1 MKMMKF
7 YASLSVIFISG
18 CDRSGHVCLLEE
30 HIMAIFCEKCGYQN
44 SNSAKFCKGCGG
56 EVIATTAK
64 GTLMEGIMLENRYE
78 IKRLIKS
85 GGMGAVYEA
94 LDHKFKKIPCAV
106 KEMLELSTDTDNR
119 QYFIDR
125 FMEEAQMLHTLKHPN
140 LPTVKDYFVSG
151 GRYYLVMEYVKGNDL
166 DTVMRQ
172 YGTEGVPEESVIEW
186 TKEILDVLYYLHS
199 QDPPIVYRDLKPG
212 NVMIRASDNKIMLI
226 DFGIARSIN
235 PESDTTKTGIGTPAF
250 APKELLLG
258 KPEIRSDIY
267 CLGATMHCLLTG
279 IVPVIPGDFSPV
291 RSHKPR
297 VSQELDDI
305 VMCALS
311 VNASDRYQSAAH
323 MKNALDNIGKDVSE
337 PTVPYKV
344 SQSDTVPYEAT
355 PVKSV
360 SLPEPDHLKTIKKE
374 EISHYNT
381 VSSGTYKVPEKKK
394 EGNKFLIPAVIAIV
408 LVFLVGGVL
417 AKNHY
422 NNPARYLA
430 IGDKDF
436 GDKQYRTAKEA
447 YEKVLKLDEKNI
459 KALFALADIAFD
471 SNKNPLSISD
481 PNSAIDY
488 YKKAVECAVLTKDKK
503 KASEKLLE
511 LYMDKKD
518 YNSSKEILDKLAENK
533 DIKVEEYIETGNYFL
548 KAEKWELASECFSQV
563 LKKKPEN
570 SDALKSLSRA
580 FMKIGDYGKALEQNK
595 KLMSLNKSDKSA
607 TIDCAICYYN
617 LGNYKSAIDSFKKAE
632 KLNPSTEE
640 KKLIKE
646 KSFDCYIKSGKDYMG
661 KKNYK
666 EAKLCFEQAQGIN
679 KNSHDV
685 KSSLATCYIN
695 LGKNL
700 YEGKDYTESEKYFQ
714 QVKSL
719 GAGGQA
725 EKDAV
730 YYIGEIQKVTGATV
744 TTVTG
749 TDNYSDTTYY
759 NSGGGNSGGNS
770 DTSSSNT
777 SSGNQGGGGDY
788 SDVKGGGG
796 YDDVKGGGN

>member
-1 MKMMKF
+1 
-7 YASLSVIFISG
+7 
-18 CDRSGHVCLLEE
+18 
-30 HIMAIFCEKCGYQN
+30 MAIFCEKCGYQN

-56 EVIATTAK
+56 EVVATTAK
-64 GTLMEGIMLENRYE
+64 GTLMEDIMLENRYE

-94 LDHKFKKIPCAV
+94 IDHKFKKIPCAV
-106 KEMLELSTDTDNR
+106 KEMLELSTDTENR

-166 DTVMRQ
+166 DTVMRG
-172 YGTEGVPEESVIEW
+172 YGTEGVPEESVVEW
-186 TKEILDVLYYLHS
+186 AKEILDVLYYLHS

-212 NVMIRASDNKIMLI
+212 NVMIRSSDNKIMLI

-279 IVPVIPGDFSPV
+279 VVPVIPGDFSPV
-291 RSHKPR
+291 RRHKPY

-311 VNASDRYQSAAH
+311 VNASDRYQNAIH
-323 MKNALDNIGKDVSE
+323 MKNALDNMGKHVSE
-337 PTVPYKV
+337 PTVPYKAR
-344 SQSDTVPYEAT
+344 QSDTVPYEAP
-355 PVKSV
+355 PVKPVPSY
-360 SLPEPDHLKTIKKE
+360 EPDHLKTIKKE

-381 VSSGTYKVPEKKK
+381 VPVDTCKVPEKKK

-408 LVFLVGGVL
+408 LLLLVGGVL
-417 AKNHY
+417 ANNHY
-422 NNPARYLA
+422 KNPARYLA
-430 IGDKDF
+430 IGESDL
-436 GDKQYRTAKEA
+436 GDRQYKTAKQA
-447 YEKVLKLDEKNI
+447 FEKVLKLDKTNI
-459 KALFALADIAFD
+459 KALFALADIAID
-471 SNKNPLSISD
+471 KTKNPASVSD
-481 PNSAIDY
+481 PNSAIEY
-488 YKKAVECAVLTKDKK
+488 YKKAVELAVLPEDKK

-511 LYMDKKD
+511 IYMDKKD
-518 YNSSKEILDKLAENK
+518 YDSSKEVLDKLAEDK
-533 DIKVEEYIETGNYFL
+533 DIKVEEYTETGNYFL
-548 KAEKWELASECFSQV
+548 KAEKWELASECFTQV

-580 FMKIGDYGKALEQNK
+580 FMKMGDYKKAMEQNK
-595 KLMSLNKSDKSA
+595 KILSLSKSDKTA
-607 TIDCAICYYN
+607 TIDNGLCYYN
-617 LGNYKSAIDSFKKAE
+617 LGDYKSAAECFKKAE
-632 KLNPSTEE
+632 KLNPTVEE
-640 KKLIKE
+640 KKLIKD
-646 KSFDCYIKSGKDYMG
+646 KSFDSYVKAGKDYMG

-666 EAKLCFEQAQGIN
+666 EAKNNFELAASIN
-679 KNSHDV
+679 KNNQDV
-685 KSSLATCYIN
+685 KSSLATCYVN

-700 YEGKDYTESEKYFQ
+700 YEGKNYTESEKYFQ
-714 QVKSL
+714 QVKNL

-725 EKDAV
+725 EKDADD
-730 YYIGEIQKVTGATV
+730 YIGKIEKATGSTV
-744 TTVTG
+744 TVVTDTG
-749 TDNYSDTTYY
+749 NYSDTTYY
-759 NSGGGNSGGNS
+759 NTGGGNTGGSSNS
-770 DTSSSNT
+770 TSSNT
-777 SSGNQGGGGDY
+777 SSGSSGGGDY

-796 YDDVKGGGN
+796 YDDVKGEGN

>member
-1 MKMMKF
+1 
-7 YASLSVIFISG
+7 
-18 CDRSGHVCLLEE
+18 
-30 HIMAIFCEKCGYQN
+30 MAIFCEKCGYQN
-44 SNSAKFCKGCGG
+44 SRRAKFCKGCGG
-56 EVIATTAK
+56 EVVATTAS
-64 GTLMEGIMLENRYE
+64 GNLMEGVMLENRYE

-94 LDHKFKKIPCAV
+94 MDYKFKKIPCAV

-140 LPTVKDYFVSG
+140 LPNVKDYFVSG

-186 TKEILDVLYYLHS
+186 GKEILDVLYYLHS
-199 QDPPIVYRDLKPG
+199 QDPPVVYRDLKPG
-212 NVMIRASDNKIMLI
+212 NVMIRSSDNKIMLV

-267 CLGATMHCLLTG
+267 CLGSTMHCLLTG

-311 VNASDRYQSAAH
+311 VNASDRYQNAIH
-323 MKNALDNIGKDVSE
+323 MKNALDNMGKHVSE
-337 PTVPYKV
+337 PTVTYKAR
-344 SQSDTVPYEAT
+344 QSDTVPYEAA
-355 PVKSV
+355 PVKPV
-360 SLPEPDHLKTIKKE
+360 SSPEPDYLKTIKKE
-374 EISHYNT
+374 ADFHYRT
-381 VSSGTYKVPEKKK
+381 VTAGTYKVPEKKK

-408 LVFLVGGVL
+408 LLLLVGGVL
-417 AKNHY
+417 ANNHY

-430 IGDKDF
+430 IGERDL
-436 GDKQYRTAKEA
+436 GDRQYKTAKQA
-447 YEKVLKLDEKNI
+447 FEKVLKLDKTNI

-471 SNKNPLSISD
+471 KMKNPDSVSD
-481 PNSAIDY
+481 PNCAIDY
-488 YKKAVECAVLTKDKK
+488 YKKAVECSTVAEDKK
-503 KASEKLLE
+503 KAMEKLLE
-511 LYMDKKD
+511 IYMNKKD
-518 YNSSKEILDKLAENK
+518 YSSSKEVLDKLAEDK

-548 KAEKWELASECFSQV
+548 KAEKWNPASECFTQV

-580 FMKIGDYGKALEQNK
+580 FMKMGDYGKALEQNK
-595 KLMSLNKSDKSA
+595 KLMSLNKSDKTA
-607 TIDCAICYYN
+607 IIDCAICYYN
-617 LGNYKSAIDSFKKAE
+617 LGNYKSAVDSFKKAE
-632 KLNPSTEE
+632 KLNPTAEE
-640 KKLIKE
+640 KKLIKD
-646 KSFDCYIKSGKDYMG
+646 KSFDCYVKSGKDYMG

-679 KNSHDV
+679 KSNHDV

-695 LGKNL
+695 LGKTL

-719 GAGGQA
+719 RAGGQT

-730 YYIGEIQKVTGATV
+730 YYIGEIQKATGASV
-744 TTVTG
+744 PAVTG

-759 NSGGGNSGGNS
+759 NSGGGNTGGSSNTTSG
-770 DTSSSNT
+770 NT
-777 SSGNQGGGGDY
+777 SSGNQGGGDY

-796 YDDVKGGGN
+796 YDDVKGEGK